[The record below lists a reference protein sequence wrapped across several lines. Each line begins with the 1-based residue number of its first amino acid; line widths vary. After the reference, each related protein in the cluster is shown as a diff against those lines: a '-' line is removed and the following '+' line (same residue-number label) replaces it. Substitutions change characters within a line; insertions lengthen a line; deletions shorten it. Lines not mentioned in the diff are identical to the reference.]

1 MPILNDHAVTKILA
15 GAAIVLVSLVA
26 GAPTAGADPN
36 PAGADPSRAGADP
49 SPFGAL
55 SCSCERTAPA
65 GSPALRAELN
75 RGLRA
80 GLSAG

>member
-1 MPILNDHAVTKILA
+1 MPIANDHAVTKILA

-26 GAPTAGADPN
+26 GAPT
-36 PAGADPSRAGADP
+36 AGADP